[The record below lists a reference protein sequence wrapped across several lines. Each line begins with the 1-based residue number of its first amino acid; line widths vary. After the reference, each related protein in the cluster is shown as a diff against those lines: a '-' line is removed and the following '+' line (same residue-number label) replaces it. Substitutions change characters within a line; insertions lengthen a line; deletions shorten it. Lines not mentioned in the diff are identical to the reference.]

1 MMSGNPHKVFCIL
14 CASSFLDADGAYTLK
29 AYGQRYKHQGRTKN
43 AADARQNQTA
53 LARGSPKLGSATK
66 LEKLNRHCKR
76 MFPKTCSD

>member
-1 MMSGNPHKVFCIL
+1 MMSGNPL
-14 CASSFLDADGAYTLK
+14 CTLSASSFLDADGAYTLK
-29 AYGQRYKHQGRTKN
+29 TYGQRYKQKHQGRTKN

-76 MFPKTCSD
+76 MFPRKCND